1 MSAMSTGPPPSSVPD
16 RDALRASLAELD
28 ERGRKVVGGM
38 MAVLFANP
46 GRVREREWVT
56 EQFTQ
61 VVLLAGEFEEGD
73 GAQDA
78 VGVVQAYVRDHID
91 PLLNACFA
99 LFLVVG
105 DDLAA
110 RVADGVTQEDAMLQA
125 FSYFPAP

>member
-1 MSAMSTGPPPSSVPD
+1 MSSDPGQPRLPD
-16 RDALRASLAELD
+16 RDALRASLATLD

-38 MAVLFANP
+38 MAILFAHP
-46 GRVREREWVT
+46 ERVREREWVS

-61 VVLLAGEFEEGD
+61 VVLLAGGVEGGD

-78 VGVVQAYVRDHID
+78 IVVVQDYVRENID
-91 PLLNACFA
+91 ALLNACFA

-105 DDLAA
+105 DDLAP